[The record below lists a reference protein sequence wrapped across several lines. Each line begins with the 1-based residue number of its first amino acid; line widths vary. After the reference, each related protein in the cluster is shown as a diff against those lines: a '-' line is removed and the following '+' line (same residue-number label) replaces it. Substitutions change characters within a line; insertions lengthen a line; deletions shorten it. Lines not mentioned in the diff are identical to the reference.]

1 LFALQL
7 AVYFSIAKNAD
18 EGTRMNTVSTVIII
32 LCNTMIG
39 AFELF
44 FLINFVGE
52 ITGKTLTP
60 WILDAMIVALYIY
73 LVSICSKV
81 PDLIMDDPNSP
92 VVALPKRVSTAMAGL
107 HFLLPVGGL
116 GCRLDNLHPAHPTAT
131 FRVFPQT
138 RPDWKIALR
147 IR

>member
-1 LFALQL
+1 
-7 AVYFSIAKNAD
+7 
-18 EGTRMNTVSTVIII
+18 MSTGIII
-32 LCNTMIG
+32 LCNTVIG
-39 AFELF
+39 AFGLF

-52 ITGKTLTP
+52 IAGKTLTP

-92 VVALPKRVSTAMAGL
+92 VVALPERVSTAMAGL

-116 GCRLDNLHPAHPTAT
+116 GCRLDNLYPAHPTAA

-138 RPDWKIALR
+138 RPGWKKAPR